1 MNWLNNI
8 NFRFKMAIPNTVI
21 IIIFII
27 VLSFIYRTF
36 SVQIEINNRLLN
48 EIQPV
53 LNKFD
58 DGYRDMYQMI
68 AAAQQVVLFNN
79 DNQVLKQQQK
89 EYEDNANKVIPRLS
103 SVESL
108 IEKEVVAGSLDNEL
122 ANLVSAFKKW
132 RAHYDQ
138 VFVNPLNANS
148 YINNNQVSMDKQF
161 SIVRAKLKIITKA
174 VEQEQKA
181 LRKKSAEAT
190 QSATSVIIAGGFIA
204 IVAAFSLGYFFSG
217 LLLSPIKKLHKAM
230 SDIATGEGD
239 LTQRINI
246 EAKDEV
252 GELASTFNVFVEK
265 IQHIVTE
272 VAASSNSVQSSV
284 IRLYESTEDV
294 SRSTTAQSE
303 ESTAIA
309 ASVHELSTTSEH
321 VKNDAEEA
329 ANASNL
335 ASNDAMLVKQ
345 TLAVTVQSI
354 GALAE
359 ELQNASDVITHLEHD
374 VGNIVSILEV
384 IRGIADQTNLLA
396 LNAAIEAARAG
407 EQGRG
412 FAVVADEVRSL
423 ASKTQESTGEIQ
435 QMIEKLQHGTSSAVN
450 AMTMSKSTSTNT
462 ANEAQKAN
470 DSIIAITQS
479 IDVIT
484 QMNNQIA
491 QAALEQSQVS
501 ETINMTIRDIADRG
515 ADTVAKVTQ
524 ASTECGALSDESNRL
539 EHLVKQFKV

>member
-1 MNWLNNI
+1 MNWLNNL
-8 NFRFKMAIPNTVI
+8 NFRFKMAVPNAVI

-27 VLSFIYRTF
+27 VLGFIYRTF
-36 SVQIEINNRLLN
+36 SDQISINNRLLN

-68 AAAQQVVLFNN
+68 AAAQQVTLFSN
-79 DNQVLKQQQK
+79 DDKVLKDQQK
-89 EYEDNANKVIPRLS
+89 EYQDNASKVVARLS

-108 IEKEVVAGSLDNEL
+108 IEAGVIKKSFQNEL
-122 ANLVSAFKKW
+122 RELVAAFKQW
-132 RAHYDQ
+132 RTHYDQ
-138 VFVNPLNANS
+138 VFLSPKNANT
-148 YINNNQVSMDKQF
+148 YIHNNQRKMDTLF
-161 SIVRAKLKIITKA
+161 STVRAKLKVITKA
-174 VEQEQKA
+174 VEREQKA
-181 LRKKSAEAT
+181 LRTQSAEAT
-190 QSATSVIIAGGFIA
+190 QAAKNVIIAGGLIA
-204 IVAAFSLGYFFSG
+204 IIAAIVLGYFFSG
-217 LLLSPIKKLHKAM
+217 LLLAPITKLHKAM
-230 SDIATGEGD
+230 KDIATGEGN

-252 GELASTFNVFVEK
+252 GELAITFNIFVEK

-272 VAASSNSVQSSV
+272 VATSSHSVQSS
-284 IRLYESTEDV
+284 ITRLYESTEEI
-294 SRSTTAQSE
+294 SQSTSAQSE

-309 ASVHELSTTSEH
+309 TSVHELSTTSEH

-329 ANASNL
+329 ASASNL
-335 ASNDAMLVKQ
+335 ASKDAMVVKQ
-345 TLAVTVQSI
+345 TLSTTVKSI
-354 GALAE
+354 SALAE
-359 ELQNASDVITHLEHD
+359 ELQRASDVITDLEHD
-374 VGNIVSILEV
+374 VGNIVSILDV

-423 ASKTQESTGEIQ
+423 ASKTQDSTGEIQ

-450 AMTMSKSTSTNT
+450 AMILSKSTSTDT
-462 ANEAQKAN
+462 ANEAIKAN
-470 DSIIAITQS
+470 DSIVAITQS

-484 QMNNQIA
+484 KMNNQIA

-501 ETINMTIRDIADRG
+501 ESINMTIRDVADRG
-515 ADTVAKVTQ
+515 ADMVTKVQ
-524 ASTECGALSDESNRL
+524 RASKECGALSGESSRL
-539 EHLVKQFKV
+539 EQLVKQFKV